1 MHVYMRHES
10 QPQWGEI
17 FYELVSLRPPPRG
30 GVRGG
35 LCVLCSNKSKSTV
48 ISRVRLLTL
57 QSYDKGTKKTCY
69 VVGTRSRYR
78 FL

>member
-1 MHVYMRHES
+1 MHVYVRHES

-35 LCVLCSNKSKSTV
+35 LCVLCSSKSMSTV

-69 VVGTRSRYR
+69 VVGTRSRYG